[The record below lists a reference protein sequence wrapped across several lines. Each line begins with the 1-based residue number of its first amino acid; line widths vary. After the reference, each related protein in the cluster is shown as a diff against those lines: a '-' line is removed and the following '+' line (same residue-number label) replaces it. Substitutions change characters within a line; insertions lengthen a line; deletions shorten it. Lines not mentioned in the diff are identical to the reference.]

1 MYINHWGLDRS
12 PFATQLNPEDF
23 FASPTHEEA
32 LARLQFLIENGRRL
46 GFLLGATGTGKSLLL
61 EIAARQLRHNGCNV
75 VKLNLT
81 GLSGAEFVW
90 GLASGLGHLA
100 PTDAGP
106 VECWRGI
113 ADRLAANRYQRITT
127 VVLLDDAE
135 ECEESVYAA
144 ISRFALSEQRPESR
158 VTLILGSQRQ
168 RSRTFGSK
176 LNEMCDLRIDIL
188 PWNAEETAEYVTDA
202 VQRVGGGEEVFS
214 PESLQRLYDLTQGIP
229 RRVRQ
234 LAELSL
240 VAGAAD
246 GSHRIEADV
255 VDAVHRSLGGRNV
268 TEAA

>member
-1 MYINHWGLDRS
+1 MYINHWGLNRS
-12 PFATQLNPEDF
+12 PFAAQLNPEDF
-23 FASPTHEEA
+23 YASPTHEEA

-61 EIAARQLRHNGCNV
+61 EIAARELRYNGCNV

-81 GLSGAEFVW
+81 GLSGTEFVW

-127 VVLLDDAE
+127 VILLDDAE
-135 ECEESVYAA
+135 ECENSVYAA

-158 VTLILGSQRQ
+158 VTLVMSSQRQ

-188 PWNAEETAEYVTDA
+188 PWSATETTEYVKDA
-202 VQRVGGGEEVFS
+202 LQRVGGTSEIFT
-214 PESLQRLYDLTQGIP
+214 ESAFQRLYDLTQGIP

-246 GSHRIEADV
+246 GINQIEADA
-255 VDAVHRSLGGRNV
+255 VDAVHQSLGIRNI